1 MRDIDYEAQPQQ
13 AEQAPFSKDE
23 FTAMDY
29 VKLPGLY
36 RNCLINKASLI
47 KKGDVAAS
55 GFEYQWD
62 QLKVALVWPCMVKGV
77 QKHYKISVGVSAYRK
92 DGELSD
98 RVYELCGL
106 CGSLDSSGEPV
117 LQYEEVEGNYG
128 VFRPC
133 SGLVGKKVDVVL
145 DEVSINDKGFLSA
158 KVKGFFK
165 DNLSLGELT
174 HDVKPQNGTDIYVC
188 FDNLNQQDKTPYK
201 QLTEWEKAEKQKS
214 AAPAPEIKKPIKNP
228 KTEIARQTNAQ
239 AAFIQAAMASA
250 PATEEEEDI
259 PF

>member
-1 MRDIDYEAQPQQ
+1 MNMRDIDYEAQPQQ

-36 RNCLINKASLI
+36 RNCIINKASLI

-55 GFEYQWD
+55 GFEYKWD
-62 QLKVALVWPCMVKGV
+62 QLKVDLVWPCMVKGE
-77 QKHYKISVGVSAYRK
+77 QMRFKISLGIAAYRK
-92 DGELSD
+92 GDELSD

-106 CGSLDSSGEPV
+106 CNLLYGAGEPV
-117 LQYEEVEGNYG
+117 LQYEEVDGNYG

-133 SGLVGKKVDVVL
+133 AGLVGKSVDVVL
-145 DEVSINDKGFLSA
+145 DDVSITDKGFLRA
-158 KVKGFFK
+158 KVKGFFR
-165 DNLSLGELT
+165 DNLSLRERE
-174 HDVKPQNGTDIYVC
+174 HNVKSDAGRDINVC
-188 FDNLNQQDKTPYK
+188 FDHIQQTDKTPYR
-201 QLTEWEKAEKQKS
+201 QKYRL
-214 AAPAPEIKKPIKNP
+214 AAPAPEPEVKKPIENP
-228 KTEIARQTNAQ
+228 KTKIAQQTNAQ